1 MRQQEPAFYHTD
13 GDIYGDL
20 SLVLW
25 TLSTPTKFGAWQF
38 FLIHYKSEDN
48 YFIPVKRRNFINLV
62 DAILGLLQT
71 KYLQ

>member
-1 MRQQEPAFYHTD
+1 MGQQEPAFYHTD
-13 GDIYGDL
+13 GDIYGDF

-25 TLSTPTKFGAWQF
+25 TLSTPKKFGAWQF
-38 FLIHYKSEDN
+38 FLTHYKSEDN
-48 YFIPVKRRNFINLV
+48 YFIRVKRRNFISLV